1 MAQARFHRTALIA
14 AAAALT
20 LAASAPSF
28 AAGEFLDIELPSMRT
43 PIEGTGAPLTRAQ
56 VQEELRLARE
66 AGTLSTGGEL
76 GDTDTVLAA
85 RAQFELAA
93 MSAPAEQTAIAAV
106 ATAPVTREQVQAD
119 LQQAREAG
127 TLSMS
132 GELADTDAV
141 LAARDNYNTAQADSI
156 NAVYAAQA
164 AYQAALAQAE
174 LDLQQAEAERMQ
186 AMAPSSDPDNNIS
199 LEFVGSES
207 E

>member
-1 MAQARFHRTALIA
+1 
-14 AAAALT
+14 
-20 LAASAPSF
+20 
-28 AAGEFLDIELPSMRT
+28 
-43 PIEGTGAPLTRAQ
+43 
-56 VQEELRLARE
+56 
-66 AGTLSTGGEL
+66 
-76 GDTDTVLAA
+76 
-85 RAQFELAA
+85 
-93 MSAPAEQTAIAAV
+93 
-106 ATAPVTREQVQAD
+106 
-119 LQQAREAG
+119 
-127 TLSMS
+127 MS

-141 LAARDNYNTAQADSI
+141 LAARDIYNTAQADSI

>member
-28 AAGEFLDIELPSMRT
+28 AAGEFLDIEQPSMRT

-174 LDLQQAEAERMQ
+174 LDLQQAEAARMQ